1 MATILPF
8 VIPRHGHAPKP
19 ASRSAPGGPA
29 TVIIFPGVRYERRQD
44 KNTDKDEAAR
54 RPRRK
59 RAVQTT

>member
-8 VIPRHGHAPKP
+8 VIPRRGHAPKP
-19 ASRSAPGGPA
+19 APDGPA

-44 KNTDKDEAAR
+44 KDEAAAR
-54 RPRRK
+54 RPRRR

>member
-8 VIPRHGHAPKP
+8 VIPRRGHARKP
-19 ASRSAPGGPA
+19 VPAGTA
-29 TVIIFPGVRYERRQD
+29 TVIIFPGVRYERPQA
-44 KNTDKDEAAR
+44 KEETTR